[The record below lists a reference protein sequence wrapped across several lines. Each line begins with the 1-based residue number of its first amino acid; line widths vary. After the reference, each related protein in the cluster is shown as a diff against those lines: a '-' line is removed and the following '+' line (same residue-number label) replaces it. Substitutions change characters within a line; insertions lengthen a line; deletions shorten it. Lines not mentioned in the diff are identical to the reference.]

1 MLAKWINF
9 LKRFDPREYYTKYS
23 NNRQAGRGRERET
36 RGLEGEMG
44 WGGYF
49 LVVSRSTA
57 KRITIRQRVN
67 IHTHTHIHTSIAGNT
82 ER

>member
-36 RGLEGEMG
+36 RGLEGEME
-44 WGGYF
+44 WGAIF
-49 LVVSRSTA
+49 W
-57 KRITIRQRVN
+57 
-67 IHTHTHIHTSIAGNT
+67 
-82 ER
+82 